1 MRIYLQ
7 TIPSVGESLRYYHL
21 HLQPDL
27 LSGWNV
33 VRESGVQGRSGQ
45 VKKEHFELREEAEKA
60 LTKWRDRQIKRGFR
74 VMFREG
80 TVAL

>member
-7 TIPSVGESLRYYHL
+7 TVYAPGQLLRYYDL

-27 LSGWNV
+27 LSGWSV
-33 VRESGVQGRSGQ
+33 VRESGVQGERGQ
-45 VKKEHFELREEAEKA
+45 VKKEHFEARDEAEKA
-60 LTKWRDRQIKRGFR
+60 LIRWRDRQIKRGFQ

-80 TVAL
+80 VAP

>member
-7 TIPSVGESLRYYHL
+7 TVHVPGQLLRYYHL

-27 LSGWNV
+27 LSGWSV
-33 VRESGVQGRSGQ
+33 VRESGVQGERGQ
-45 VKKEHFELREEAEKA
+45 VIKEHFEARDEAEKA
-60 LTKWRDRQIKRGFR
+60 LIRWRDRQIKRGFQ

-80 TVAL
+80 VAPF